1 MRKLRK
7 GVHWV
12 RIPHMGRRKVKVLAN
27 GRWRFLSMGR
37 SSKKRHSKRYKWV
50 KRYY

>member
-27 GRWRFLSMGR
+27 GRWRFCKMGR
-37 SSKKRHSKRYKWV
+37 SKKHRGKRYKWV